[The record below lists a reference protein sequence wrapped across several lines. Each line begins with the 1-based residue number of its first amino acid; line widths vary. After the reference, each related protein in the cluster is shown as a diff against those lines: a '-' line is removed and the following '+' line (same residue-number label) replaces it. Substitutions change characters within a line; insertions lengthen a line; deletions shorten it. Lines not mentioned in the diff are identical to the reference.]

1 MKTTDDFRKL
11 LLPQIIT
18 SNINE
23 RYVDKAFL
31 LLGMIKDT
39 RVMNDKMNNFKTILT
54 DNDDGTR
61 DIELI
66 EKQTVSLNDS
76 YSKLDLLQK
85 KIINRT
91 LETALAINNIDSIR
105 DKYLME
111 INILIDN
118 YKNEP

>member
-39 RVMNDKMNNFKTILT
+39 RVMDNKMNDFKICLT
-54 DNDDGTR
+54 DNDDGTK
-61 DIELI
+61 DVELI
-66 EKQTVSLNDS
+66 KKQTMSLNDS
-76 YSKLDLLQK
+76 YSRLNILQK

-111 INILIDN
+111 INTLIDN

>member
-39 RVMNDKMNNFKTILT
+39 RVMNDKMNNFKTSLT

>member
-1 MKTTDDFRKL
+1 MKKSDDLRKL
-11 LLPQIIT
+11 MLPQIIT

-31 LLGMIKDT
+31 LLGMITDT
-39 RVMNDKMNNFKTILT
+39 RVMNDKMNNFKTSLT

>member
-31 LLGMIKDT
+31 LLGMITDT
-39 RVMNDKMNNFKTILT
+39 RVMNDKMNNFKTSLT

>member
-1 MKTTDDFRKL
+1 MKTTDDFRKI